1 MEDKYNPQESTAT
14 ASVPVE
20 ADSSEQASKGFVSK
34 LKSIFGSSTQQALWG
49 AAFLMFTSAI
59 GPGFLTQTTTFT
71 EQYRN
76 SFGVVILAVTIIS
89 IFAQLNIWQI
99 ITASRLR
106 AQDVAN
112 KVLPGLGHV
121 LAFFVSFGGL
131 AFCLAHNA
139 ASALSMNMLFGL
151 DYRIGSL
158 VIGVIGIVVFAYKS
172 IGVVVDRFCEVTG
185 IIMLVTLVYL
195 GIASHAPLDLVVSS
209 TFTPEEIPIFSIVT
223 LVGGTVGGFICF
235 SGGHRLVDAG
245 VVGQKNLKKVGRFA
259 ALAIVLTTLVRIC
272 LFLAAL
278 STVVAG
284 YPIEREN
291 PAASVFTFIMGP
303 VGSILFAI
311 LIFSEA
317 LNSLV
322 GAAYTSVS
330 FMKTLSKTIAK
341 RERASIIGFIAL
353 STILFEFIGQPA
365 KVMVLSG
372 TLNALI
378 LPLALGAMLIAA
390 HRKDIVGDYKHSKL
404 MTIMGWIVVAI
415 SACTAIISFADIPSL
430 WMN

>member
-1 MEDKYNPQESTAT
+1 M
-14 ASVPVE
+14 
-20 ADSSEQASKGFVSK
+20 
-34 LKSIFGSSTQQALWG
+34 
-49 AAFLMFTSAI
+49 
-59 GPGFLTQTTTFT
+59 
-71 EQYRN
+71 
-76 SFGVVILAVTIIS
+76 
-89 IFAQLNIWQI
+89 
-99 ITASRLR
+99 
-106 AQDVAN
+106 
-112 KVLPGLGHV
+112 
-121 LAFFVSFGGL
+121 
-131 AFCLAHNA
+131 
-139 ASALSMNMLFGL
+139 
-151 DYRIGSL
+151 
-158 VIGVIGIVVFAYKS
+158 
-172 IGVVVDRFCEVTG
+172 
-185 IIMLVTLVYL
+185 
-195 GIASHAPLDLVVSS
+195 
-209 TFTPEEIPIFSIVT
+209 
-223 LVGGTVGGFICF
+223 
-235 SGGHRLVDAG
+235 
-245 VVGQKNLKKVGRFA
+245 
-259 ALAIVLTTLVRIC
+259 
-272 LFLAAL
+272 
-278 STVVAG
+278 
-284 YPIEREN
+284 
-291 PAASVFTFIMGP
+291 
-303 VGSILFAI
+303 FAI